1 MTSEFEID
9 GTDAVD
15 FLISK
20 YSHKLSVR
28 PIEDPF
34 GKDTRTTKSV
44 LDDIEAVVFSR

>member
-1 MTSEFEID
+1 MKSEFEID
-9 GTDAVD
+9 GTDAVG

-34 GKDTRTTKSV
+34 GKDARTMKNV
-44 LDDIEAVVFSR
+44 LDDIEAVVLSS